1 MFEPGG
7 KVATAAAAAAVAEL
21 VLKLLLE
28 EVEVVAA
35 TLVVLVLV
43 LWDVEVRDVEVVLCV
58 EDGLGEG
65 VDFAGLLDPYS
76 QSP

>member
-1 MFEPGG
+1 MVE
-7 KVATAAAAAAVAEL
+7 VVLEL
-21 VLKLLLE
+21 LVVDR

-35 TLVVLVLV
+35 TLVVLELV
-43 LWDVEVRDVEVVLCV
+43 LWDVEVRDVDVVLCV